1 MNNSTAAKK
10 YDNTSEIREIKMPDD
25 KKKEKKSGSKSSL
38 LIMTAISLLVMFT
51 AVGLIYYYIK
61 TDPNLVHR
69 NNQTVQVQENNGFVN
84 PNSIQQLENDT
95 SKISMK
101 PTENSTIFI
110 GCGVGLMVIIF
121 GAFVYVKISE
131 NKEDN

>member
-1 MNNSTAAKK
+1 MNNATATKK
-10 YDNTSEIREIKMPDD
+10 IDNSSEVREINMPNTE
-25 KKKEKKSGSKSSL
+25 KKKKTSNSRSL
-38 LIMTAISLLVMFT
+38 LIMTSISLLVMIV
-51 AVGLIYYYIK
+51 AVALIYYNIK
-61 TDPNLVHR
+61 SDPDLVH
-69 NNQTVQVQENNGFVN
+69 NNDQTSQVQENDGFVN

-101 PTENSTIFI
+101 AAENSTVFI

-131 NKEDN
+131 SKDDN

>member
-1 MNNSTAAKK
+1 MNNATATKK
-10 YDNTSEIREIKMPDD
+10 LDNSSEVREINMPNTE
-25 KKKEKKSGSKSSL
+25 KKKKTSNSRSL
-38 LIMTAISLLVMFT
+38 LIMTSISLLVMIV
-51 AVGLIYYYIK
+51 AVALIYYNIK
-61 TDPNLVHR
+61 SDPDLVH
-69 NNQTVQVQENNGFVN
+69 NNDQTSQVQENDGFVN

-101 PTENSTIFI
+101 AAENSTVFI

-131 NKEDN
+131 SKDDN

>member
-1 MNNSTAAKK
+1 MNNATATKK
-10 YDNTSEIREIKMPDD
+10 IDNSSEVREINMPNTE
-25 KKKEKKSGSKSSL
+25 KKKKTSNSRSL
-38 LIMTAISLLVMFT
+38 LIMTSISLLVMIV
-51 AVGLIYYYIK
+51 AVALIYYNIK
-61 TDPNLVHR
+61 SDPDLVH
-69 NNQTVQVQENNGFVN
+69 NNDQTSQVQENDGFVN

-101 PTENSTIFI
+101 AAENSTVFI

-131 NKEDN
+131 SKEEN

>member
-1 MNNSTAAKK
+1 MNNATATKK
-10 YDNTSEIREIKMPDD
+10 IDNSSEVREINMPNTE
-25 KKKEKKSGSKSSL
+25 KKKKTSNSRSL
-38 LIMTAISLLVMFT
+38 LIMTSISLLVMIVDD
-51 AVGLIYYYIK
+51 ALIYYNIK
-61 TDPNLVHR
+61 SDPDLVH
-69 NNQTVQVQENNGFVN
+69 NNDQTSQVQENDGFVN

-101 PTENSTIFI
+101 AAENSTVFI

-131 NKEDN
+131 SKDDN

>member
-1 MNNSTAAKK
+1 MNNATATKK
-10 YDNTSEIREIKMPDD
+10 LDNSSEVREINMPNTE
-25 KKKEKKSGSKSSL
+25 KKKKTSNSRSL
-38 LIMTAISLLVMFT
+38 LIMTSISLLVMIV
-51 AVGLIYYYIK
+51 AVALIYYNIK
-61 TDPNLVHR
+61 SDPDLVH
-69 NNQTVQVQENNGFVN
+69 NNDQTSQVQENDGFVN

-101 PTENSTIFI
+101 AAENSTVFI

-131 NKEDN
+131 NKEHN

>member
-1 MNNSTAAKK
+1 MNNATATKK
-10 YDNTSEIREIKMPDD
+10 LDNSSEVREINMPNTE
-25 KKKEKKSGSKSSL
+25 KKKKTSNSRSL
-38 LIMTAISLLVMFT
+38 LIMTSISLLVMIV
-51 AVGLIYYYIK
+51 AVALIYYNIK
-61 TDPNLVHR
+61 SDPDLVH
-69 NNQTVQVQENNGFVN
+69 NNDQTSQVQENDGFVN

-101 PTENSTIFI
+101 AAENSTVFI

-131 NKEDN
+131 SKEEN

>member
-1 MNNSTAAKK
+1 MNNAAITKRI
-10 YDNTSEIREIKMPDD
+10 DNNPEVREINMPDEP
-25 KKKEKKSGSKSSL
+25 KKENKSSNSRSL
-38 LIMTAISLLVMFT
+38 LIMTAISLLVMFV
-51 AVGLIYYYIK
+51 AVALIYYNIK
-61 TDPNLVHR
+61 SDPDLVH
-69 NNQTVQVQENNGFVN
+69 NNDQTSQVQENDGFVN

-101 PTENSTIFI
+101 AAENSTVFI

-131 NKEDN
+131 SKEEN

>member
-1 MNNSTAAKK
+1 MNNATATKK
-10 YDNTSEIREIKMPDD
+10 IDNSSQVRQINMPNTE
-25 KKKEKKSGSKSSL
+25 KKKKTSNSRSL
-38 LIMTAISLLVMFT
+38 LIMTSISLLVMIV
-51 AVGLIYYYIK
+51 AVALIYYNIK
-61 TDPNLVHR
+61 SDPDLVH
-69 NNQTVQVQENNGFVN
+69 NNDQTSQVQENDGFVN

-101 PTENSTIFI
+101 AAENSTVFI

-131 NKEDN
+131 SKDDN